1 MPDWVVWIIA
11 AAVLAAAESMSLD
24 LVLIMAAGGAGA
36 GAITAAVGAP
46 VVVQIVVA
54 IVATLALLVGVRP
67 VAKRHLTAGTGVL
80 TGSEALVGQHAVVLQ
95 AVDAADGR
103 VRLNGAEWSARAFDE
118 RQVLPIG
125 TRVRVLQISGATAVV
140 LDEDAYLTAES
151 TDEKSGDQS

>member
-36 GAITAAVGAP
+36 GAISAAVGAP

-95 AVDAADGR
+95 AVDAAGGR

-125 TRVRVLQISGATAVV
+125 TRVRVLQISGATALV
-140 LDEDAYLTAES
+140 LDEDAYLATES
-151 TDEKSGDQS
+151 TDEKSGEQS

>member
-24 LVLIMAAGGAGA
+24 LMLIMAAGGAGA
-36 GAITAAVGAP
+36 GALSAAVGAP

-67 VAKRHLTAGTGVL
+67 VAQRHLTAGTGVL

-140 LDEDAYLTAES
+140 LDEDAYLTTES